1 MTSSDASS
9 AVSGDSPVAAGGR
22 RAPLWLA
29 IVACSLPMFMVALDN
44 LVVSTALRT
53 LAGDLHADTQQLQWF
68 VNAYV
73 LSFACLLLTGAA
85 LGDRFGRRRVFV
97 LGIVLFTLA
106 SVGCGLSDTSNQL
119 ITARVIQGFGAA
131 AVMPLSLTL
140 LSQAVPERKRGLAL
154 GLWSAISGMAIACG
168 PVVGGAVVGGLAW
181 EWIFWINIP
190 VGIIAVPVALFAL
203 DESRLPNG
211 SLDLLGMALA
221 SGGLLAVVWG
231 IVHGDTD
238 GWSSTQVLSALA
250 VGAVLLVVFVLWERR
265 SAHPLLPLSFYRAR
279 AFTLSNVVSAS
290 MYFGVFGSIFLL
302 AQFLQIA
309 PERTPLRAGVLTLT
323 WTLVPM
329 FVAPVAGALTDRVGG
344 GRLMAGGLFLQA
356 IGLAWINLV
365 ATDNTPY
372 SHLAAP
378 MVVAGAGMGLVF
390 APTAA
395 VVLGSVSR
403 EHAGKAS
410 GANTTVREVG
420 GALGIAVLST
430 VFVAHG
436 SDRGPEQF
444 VAGLHP
450 AIWVGVAVVLAGAV
464 AALAIPGP
472 AKATVSAPE
481 YSPENQD
488 HHPSAVIGT

>member
-1 MTSSDASS
+1 MTTPDA
-9 AVSGDSPVAAGGR
+9 APGLTGAPPAASGGR

-97 LGIVLFTLA
+97 LGIILFTLA
-106 SVGCGLSDTSNQL
+106 SIGCGLSDTSSQL
-119 ITARVIQGFGAA
+119 ITARVVQGFGAA

-140 LSQAVPERKRGLAL
+140 LSQAVPDRMRSLAL
-154 GLWSAISGMAIACG
+154 GLWSAVSGAAIACG

-181 EWIFWINIP
+181 EWIFWINVP
-190 VGIIAVPVALFAL
+190 VGIIAVPLVLLTL
-203 DESRLPNG
+203 DESRLPEG
-211 SLDLLGMALA
+211 SLDLVGMVLA
-221 SGGLLAVVWG
+221 AGGLLAVVWG

-238 GWSSTQVLSALA
+238 GWSSAQVLGAFA
-250 VGAVLLVVFVLWERR
+250 VGVVLLTAFVLWERR
-265 SAHPLLPLSFYRAR
+265 STHPLLPLSFYRKR
-279 AFTLSNVVSAS
+279 AFTLSNIVSAS

-356 IGLAWINLV
+356 IGLAWINLE
-365 ATDNTPY
+365 ATSNTPY
-372 SHLAAP
+372 SHLAGP
-378 MVVAGAGMGLVF
+378 MVIAGAGMGLVF

-395 VVLGSVSR
+395 VVLGAVSR

-410 GANTTVREVG
+410 GANTTVREIG
-420 GALGIAVLST
+420 GALGIAVLSS

-436 SDRGPEQF
+436 SDRGPTEF

-450 AIWVGVAVVLAGAV
+450 AIWVGVAIVLVGAV

-472 AKATVSAPE
+472 VKSAGPT
-481 YSPENQD
+481 SSADQD
-488 HHPSAVIGT
+488 HQHSAAVGT